1 MKNAIIAAMATKII
15 MGFSFWQI
23 DSTKQEI
30 GLCIGLFFVLF
41 ILIEAIDE
49 ALTNIRRERR
59 RKKRQAERFALEVI
73 DLTKGEVS

>member
-23 DSTKQEI
+23 DSMKQEVA
-30 GLCIGLFFVLF
+30 LCVGLFLILF

-49 ALTNIRRERR
+49 GLTNWNRERR
-59 RKKRQAERFALEVI
+59 RKKRQAERFKLEVI
-73 DLTKGEVS
+73 DLTEGKVG